1 MASADEYIIISI
13 IIISFSSSSSPI
25 ILTINYYYFAVLLWL
40 CDYYDRQFSVRYTVV
55 DRRMSFSVLS
65 CGG

>member
-13 IIISFSSSSSPI
+13 IIISFSSSPI

-55 DRRMSFSVLS
+55 DRRMSFSILS